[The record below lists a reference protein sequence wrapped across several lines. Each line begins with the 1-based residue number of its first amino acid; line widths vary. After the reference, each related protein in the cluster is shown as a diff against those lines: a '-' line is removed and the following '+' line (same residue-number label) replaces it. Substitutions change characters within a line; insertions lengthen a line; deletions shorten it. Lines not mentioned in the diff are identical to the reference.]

1 MNKNID
7 NLATSLEEPLYTQ
20 HGSLY
25 SEDLA
30 PVPKEKRTWNT
41 WNYVALWISMSLCIP
56 TYMLASS
63 LIGGGMNWWQAILT
77 IFLGNAIVLVPMIL
91 NGHAGAKYGIPFPV
105 FARASF
111 GVRGAN
117 IAAMLRAIVACGWFG
132 IQTWIGGFA
141 LYQMLRLWIP
151 EIETLPQIF
160 PASFGLQTGPAIT
173 FLIFWLINMYVVYLG
188 VNSIKK
194 LLVFKAFFL
203 PIAALALLF
212 WAIYAVHGLGPILKE
227 PSKFKTNAAFRDF
240 FFPALTGM
248 VGYWATLSLNIPDFT
263 RYAKSQKAQI
273 KGQAISLPAS
283 MTLFSF
289 IGVVVTSA
297 TVILYGQTIWNPID
311 LAGKFNS
318 KFIISIAMIAVA
330 ISTLATNIAAN
341 IVSPANDFAHLSP
354 SKINF
359 RKGGYITG
367 IIGILIF
374 PWKLIADP
382 SGYIFTWLVGYSSL
396 LGPIGGIMIA
406 DYYFIRK
413 QQLITTELYQ
423 LDGQYTFS
431 KGFNMAAIIA
441 LFAGILPNLP
451 GFLTTI
457 KVISPDAVPLWIS
470 HLYNYAW
477 FVGFFVA
484 GSVYYLLMRKYKIE
498 LRNVKPVE
506 FIEQFS

>member
-1 MNKNID
+1 MNQNQTDIK
-7 NLATSLEEPLYTQ
+7 SS
-20 HGSLY
+20 SLY

-30 PVPKEKRTWNT
+30 PIPQNKRTWNT
-41 WNYVALWISMSLCIP
+41 WNYAALWISMSLCIP

-77 IFLGNAIVLVPMIL
+77 IFIGNTVVLIPMIL

-117 IAAMLRAIVACGWFG
+117 IPAMLRAIVACGWFG

-141 LYQMLRLWIP
+141 IYQMMKLWIP
-151 EIETLPQIF
+151 SLATLPQVF
-160 PASFGLQTGPAIT
+160 PDSFGLQTGPAICF
-173 FLIFWLINMYVVYLG
+173 FLFWLLNMFVVYLG
-188 VNSIKK
+188 VESIKK

-212 WAIYAVHGLGPILKE
+212 WAIDAGNGLGPILE
-227 PSKFKTNAAFRDF
+227 QPSKFATNAAFWDF

-248 VGYWATLSLNIPDFT
+248 IGFWATLSLNIPDFT

-273 KGQAISLPAS
+273 NGQAIGLPSS

-297 TVILYGQTIWNPID
+297 TIIIYGETIWDPLI
-311 LAGKFNS
+311 LAGKFSS
-318 KFIISIAMIAVA
+318 KLLVSIAMIAVS

-341 IVSPANDFAHLSP
+341 IVSPANDFANLAP
-354 SKINF
+354 KKINF
-359 RKGGYITG
+359 RTGGFITG
-367 IIGILIF
+367 IIGICIF

-396 LGPIGGIMIA
+396 LGPVGGIMIA

-413 QQLITTELYQ
+413 QQLNTNELYQ
-423 LDGQYTFS
+423 HKGLYTFNN
-431 KGFNMAAIIA
+431 GFNNRAIIA
-441 LFAGILPNLP
+441 LLLGILPNVP
-451 GFLTTI
+451 GFLLTI
-457 KVISPDAVPLWIS
+457 KVISQDAFPQWVS

-477 FVGFFVA
+477 FVGFFVS
-484 GSVYYLLMRKYKIE
+484 GISYILMMRTSTAE
-498 LRNVKPVE
+498 NRRSRDFAEALR
-506 FIEQFS
+506 

>member
-1 MNKNID
+1 MHD
-7 NLATSLEEPLYTQ
+7 NFELLTEEFQ
-20 HGSLY
+20 SSALY

-30 PVPKEKRTWNT
+30 PVPKNKRSWGT
-41 WNYVALWISMSLCIP
+41 WNYAALWISMSLCIP

-63 LIGGGMNWWQAILT
+63 LIDGGMNWWQSILT
-77 IFLGNAIVLVPMIL
+77 IFIGNTIVLIPMIL

-111 GVRGAN
+111 GVIGAN
-117 IAAMLRAIVACGWFG
+117 IPAMLRAIVACGWFG

-141 LYQMLRLWIP
+141 LYQMLRLWFP
-151 EIETLPQIF
+151 ALETLPQIF
-160 PASFGLQTGPAIT
+160 PNSFGLQTGPAIT
-173 FLIFWLINMYVVYLG
+173 FFLFWLLNMYVVYLG
-188 VNSIKK
+188 VESIKK

-203 PIAALALLF
+203 PIAAIELLV
-212 WAIYAVHGLGPILKE
+212 WAISAGNGLGPILHQ
-227 PSKFKTNAAFRDF
+227 PSKFETTKQFFHF

-248 VGYWATLSLNIPDFT
+248 VGFWATLSLNIPDFT
-263 RYAKSQKAQI
+263 RYATSQKAQI
-273 KGQAISLPAS
+273 NGQIIGLPPS

-297 TVILYGQTIWNPID
+297 TVIIYGKTIWDPLV
-311 LAGKFNS
+311 LAGKFDS
-318 KFIISIAMIAVA
+318 KLLVSIAMIAVA

-359 RKGGYITG
+359 KTGGYITG
-367 IIGILIF
+367 LIGILIF

-396 LGPIGGIMIA
+396 LGPVGGIMIV

-413 QQLITTELYQ
+413 QQLITNDLYQ
-423 LDGQYTFS
+423 HKGIYQYS
-431 KGFNMAAIIA
+431 KGFNAAAIVA
-441 LFAGILPNLP
+441 LIVGIIPNIP

-457 KVISPDAVPLWIS
+457 KLISADTVPDWIS
-470 HLYNYAW
+470 SIYNYAW
-477 FVGFFVA
+477 FVGFGVSGFVYWLA
-484 GSVYYLLMRKYKIE
+484 SPTPPKEGLNK
-498 LRNVKPVE
+498 
-506 FIEQFS
+506 QTD